1 MKIKIIS
8 VAIDNFKVS
17 GLFCENSSAL
27 HCSGLLCENS
37 SPLQCGFKNVT
48 KYLGNM
54 SENAKYLGKLF
65 QKMVQ
70 KSKIESRRIFENS
83 NGPSFRKDIYRNYSL
98 DTPGNNCGGSSHLS
112 CKRDQIIMRDSL
124 DRAVTPPKRV
134 TSHTWGPPPPCKQVL
149 R

>member
-1 MKIKIIS
+1 MACLHGGGGPQ
-8 VAIDNFKVS
+8 VGEVT
-17 GLFCENSSAL
+17 SAVFNVQAFF
-27 HCSGLLCENS
+27 CENS

-83 NGPSFRKDIYRNYSL
+83 NGPSFRS
-98 DTPGNNCGGSSHLS
+98 
-112 CKRDQIIMRDSL
+112 KRYL
-124 DRAVTPPKRV
+124 PKLLV
-134 TSHTWGPPPPCKQVL
+134 GYPW
-149 R
+149 

>member
-1 MKIKIIS
+1 MACLHGGGGPQ
-8 VAIDNFKVS
+8 VGEVT
-17 GLFCENSSAL
+17 SAVFNVQAF
-27 HCSGLLCENS
+27 LCENS
-37 SPLQCGFKNVT
+37 SLLQCGFKNVT

-83 NGPSFRKDIYRNYSL
+83 NGPSFQKDIYRNYSL

-124 DRAVTPPKRV
+124 DRAATPPKRV
-134 TSHTWGPPPPCKQVL
+134 TSHTWGPPPPCKQAL
-149 R
+149 T

>member
-1 MKIKIIS
+1 MACLHGGGGPQ
-8 VAIDNFKVS
+8 VGEVT
-17 GLFCENSSAL
+17 SAVFNVQAFF
-27 HCSGLLCENS
+27 GENS

-70 KSKIESRRIFENS
+70 KSKIESHRIFEFS

-124 DRAVTPPKRV
+124 DRAATPPKRV
-134 TSHTWGPPPPCKQVL
+134 TSHTWGPPPPCKQAL
-149 R
+149 T